1 MFTANNIPITEKDLI
16 KLFFKNHLKKQEK
29 HKLVFLT
36 EDRYYLDFNHLV
48 SFATNSDN
56 EEYFTEFMRKIK
68 KTVANLKLK
77 RLNSIDYENK
87 VHPKNIV
94 YLPMTFSKILEYF
107 NNKGKIRLNVEK
119 IQNTLVRI

>member
-1 MFTANNIPITEKDLI
+1 
-16 KLFFKNHLKKQEK
+16 
-29 HKLVFLT
+29 
-36 EDRYYLDFNHLV
+36 
-48 SFATNSDN
+48 
-56 EEYFTEFMRKIK
+56 MRKIK

-77 RLNSIDYENK
+77 KLNSIDYQNK